1 MTKLTA
7 DQKLT
12 AMCFLNDLF
21 IAGGILDKADSK
33 RADNVSNYIAER
45 AAGAAKVIC
54 DEIKFRSF
62 DFFNADIALGTLT
75 DDGWFWVKAQG
86 AASGKYIKKPQ
97 PMLAKYIASFCKS
110 CGIYW
115 DDVNTNKTT
124 AEIAQYKLSLFGG
137 ALWDFECFL
146 SQNVKG
152 ANQAQSQTSQA
163 QSQTQAASG
172 QPKNDYKSQGPQ
184 SSKARALIGTPG
196 QKEHPAGDSGK
207 IFTLEFDK
215 KGANVPCLFIDP
227 LGSKGADGN
236 VMPATNRV
244 LEGSAKG
251 YTDCAVCFNTVTDAD
266 AFMQNYVKLHNLT
279 QQTDPTDGTVTY
291 SSQKY
296 AGLRVRTARL
306 NQNGYYKMGTDC
318 GECYINAVKL
328 NECVDEGDE
337 AMLTEDAK
345 KETEEKAEAELIK
358 SGKKLSGGYNIL
370 DINVYSEA
378 FDHE

>member
-1 MTKLTA
+1 MAKLTE
-7 DQKLT
+7 DQKLA
-12 AMCFLNDLF
+12 AMGFLNDLF

-33 RADNVSNYIAER
+33 RADSVSNYIAER
-45 AAGAAKVIC
+45 TASDAKVVC

-62 DFFNADIALGTLT
+62 DFFNVDNALRVLSSS
-75 DDGWFWVKAQG
+75 GWFWVKAQG
-86 AASGKYIKKPQ
+86 ATTGKYIKKPA

-115 DDVNTNKTT
+115 DDVNTNRTT
-124 AEIAQYKLSLFGG
+124 NEMDQYRASVFGG
-137 ALWDFECFL
+137 ALWDFDCFL
-146 SQNVKG
+146 SQNVSG
-152 ANQAQSQTSQA
+152 AN
-163 QSQTQAASG
+163 QSQTQATSG

-196 QKEHPAGDSGK
+196 QKEHPTGDSGK

-227 LGSKGADGN
+227 LGSKGADGS
-236 VMPATNRV
+236 VTPASNKV

-251 YTDCAVCFNTVTDAD
+251 YTDCAACFNTVADAD

-328 NECVDEGDE
+328 NEGVDEGDE
-337 AMLTEDAK
+337 ATLTEDAK
-345 KETEEKAEAELIK
+345 KEADAEAEIIK
-358 SGKKLSGGYNIL
+358 SKEKLPGKYNIM
-370 DINVYSEA
+370 DIDVYSEA
-378 FDHE
+378 FDRE